1 MLFITHH
8 GVRGFSHQTYSLGY
22 EVIVIMIWK
31 INTLAE
37 LMELSTR
44 ASSVPLVDPLWAK
57 RYNVNIYPTK
67 VYSTLKRIKS
77 ISKPIYTTCKTCSLA
92 KRDLGS
98 LAL

>member
-1 MLFITHH
+1 MQFITHH
-8 GVRGFSHQTYSLGY
+8 GVRGFSHQMYSLGY

-57 RYNVNIYPTK
+57 RYNVNIF
-67 VYSTLKRIKS
+67 
-77 ISKPIYTTCKTCSLA
+77 
-92 KRDLGS
+92 
-98 LAL
+98 